1 MARLKREAVVLGL
14 ALLNDRDLSLVLGE
28 SERDRRRDS
37 WNLQLVDSARVDHFL
52 RSLLRESTSD
62 AVEETI

>member
-1 MARLKREAVVLGL
+1 MARLKRVAVVLGL

-37 WNLQLVDSARVDHFL
+37 WNLQLVDSARVYHFL

-62 AVEETI
+62 AVEESI

>member
-1 MARLKREAVVLGL
+1 MARLKRVAVVLGL
-14 ALLNDRDLSLVLGE
+14 ALLNDRDLSLVFGE